1 MEEPEESEEI
11 TPIVVVDNDVW
22 DYFVDH
28 PIF

>member
-1 MEEPEESEEI
+1 MEEPEEI